1 MVHHFLR
8 EGKVFVHIGFYVP
21 ASHAEKV
28 KEAMFNAGAGKL
40 GNYEHCSFE
49 SKGTGQFRPLAGS
62 NPYLGEVSVLEK
74 VEELKIEMI
83 CSKEYVKDAI
93 KALRDH
99 HPYET
104 PAYYVTESL
113 GF

>member
-1 MVHHFLR
+1 MV
-8 EGKVFVHIGFYVP
+8 VHIGFYVP
-21 ASHAEKV
+21 ISHAERV

-49 SKGTGQFRPLAGS
+49 FNGTGQFRPLAGS
-62 NPYLGEVSVLEK
+62 NPFLGQVSLLEK

-83 CSKEYVKDAI
+83 CSKECLKEAI
-93 KALRDH
+93 KALKDH

-113 GF
+113 HY

>member
-1 MVHHFLR
+1 M
-8 EGKVFVHIGFYVP
+8 FVHIGFYVP

-28 KEAMFNAGAGKL
+28 KEAMFDAGAGKL

-83 CSKEYVKDAI
+83 CSKEHVKDAI